1 MVFRVMYPI
10 MFQNAQP
17 VIEKTLSEIKE
28 AGLWK
33 TQRVLSSRQGMEIEA
48 DGKRL
53 LNFCANNYLGLAGR
67 QELVE
72 TAKAALEK
80 YGYGMSSV
88 RFICGTHAVHKEL
101 ESAVASYLLKE
112 DAILFTSCWDANEAI
127 FATLLTDA
135 DAIISDALNHAS
147 IIDGVRLCKAERHVF
162 AHMDTSELE
171 EKLKATQGKRMRLVA
186 TDGVFSMDGHIAPLK
201 EICDLA
207 EKYNA
212 LVLVDDSHATGFM
225 GERGRG
231 THEAQG
237 VMDRVDI
244 ITTTFGKAL
253 GGANGGC
260 IAGPKL
266 LIDLLHQRARTTLF
280 TNTLPLVVTA
290 TTLYVLEFIEQ
301 HPELRAQLWD
311 NTNYFRSKMVAA
323 GFSVSRAVHPIVP
336 IMLGDGKVA
345 NDMARDMLEEGIYVI
360 GFSYPV
366 VPLGKARIRVQIAA
380 GHTKPQIDQLVA
392 AFAKLGKKYGILS

>member
-1 MVFRVMYPI
+1 
-10 MFQNAQP
+10 MFTNAESI
-17 VIEKTLSEIKE
+17 VEKALSEIKE

-33 TQRVLSSRQGMEIEA
+33 AQRVISSRQGVEIEA
-48 DGKRL
+48 DGRKL

-72 TAKAALEK
+72 ASKVALEK

-101 ESAVASYLLKE
+101 EAAMAKYLQKE
-112 DAILFTSCWDANEAI
+112 DAIIFTSCWDANEAI
-127 FATLLTDA
+127 FATLLTDQ

-162 AHMDTSELE
+162 AHMDMVELE
-171 EKLKATQGKRMRLVA
+171 EKLKATQEKRLRLVA

-207 EKYNA
+207 EKYQA

-225 GERGRG
+225 GTHGRG
-231 THEAQG
+231 TPEALG
-237 VMDRVDI
+237 VSDRVDI

-253 GGANGGC
+253 GGANGGV
-260 IAGPKL
+260 IAGPKML
-266 LIDLLHQRARTTLF
+266 VDLLHQRARTTLF
-280 TNTLPLVVTA
+280 TNTLPLVVAA
-290 TTLYVLEFIEQ
+290 TTLFVLEFIEK
-301 HPELRAQLWD
+301 HPELREELWK
-311 NTNYFRSKMVAA
+311 NVRYFREKMTEA
-323 GFSVSRAVHPIVP
+323 GFAVSEDVHPIVP
-336 IMLGDGKVA
+336 VMLGDGKVA
-345 NDMARDMLEEGIYVI
+345 NDMAREMMDEGIYVI

-366 VPLGKARIRVQIAA
+366 VPLGKARIRVQISAA
-380 GHTKPQIDQLVA
+380 HSQEQIDKLVE
-392 AFAKLGKKYGILS
+392 AFTKLGRKYGIVKS